1 NGKWTPMSIEELFYR
16 RAFCGQKPYCFL
28 MNTDFTKWTYELT
41 EKFMKRSLA
50 FGMFPG
56 FFSADASTGQYF
68 TRPELYERDR
78 PLFKKYIPICK
89 EVAESGW
96 QPITKV
102 VSSNDHV
109 FVERFGNEKP
119 ILTIFNDSSES
130 QTTTLHFDTD
140 LLQHWTN
147 LLDGKKYETKNDTLI
162 LTVTSEDVL
171 VLKSETIR
179 K

>member
-1 NGKWTPMSIEELFYR
+1 
-16 RAFCGQKPYCFL
+16 

-56 FFSADASTGQYF
+56 FFSADGSTGQYF

-89 EVAESGW
+89 KVAESGW

-102 VSSNDHV
+102 ASSNDHV
-109 FVERFGNEKP
+109 FVEQFGNENP
-119 ILTIFNDSSES
+119 LLTVFSDSSEL
-130 QTTTLHFDTD
+130 QTATLHFDSD
-140 LLQHWTN
+140 LPQHWTN
-147 LLDGKKYETKNDTLI
+147 LLDNKKYETKNDILI
-162 LTVTSEDVL
+162 ITIAPEDVI
-171 VLKSETIR
+171 VLKSGN
-179 K
+179 